1 MDDRTGILVC
11 LGASAA
17 ANCVPCFEHYLG
29 RARALDLSDRDIQE
43 AVDLA
48 GKIKNG
54 AHVATRTHLDKIM
67 GREVQATKSTKTCC
81 ERPDPSCCE

>member
-29 RARALDLSDRDIQE
+29 RARALDLSDCDIHE

-67 GREVQATKSTKTCC
+67 GREVQATNSCC
-81 ERPDPSCCE
+81 ERPDPPCCE